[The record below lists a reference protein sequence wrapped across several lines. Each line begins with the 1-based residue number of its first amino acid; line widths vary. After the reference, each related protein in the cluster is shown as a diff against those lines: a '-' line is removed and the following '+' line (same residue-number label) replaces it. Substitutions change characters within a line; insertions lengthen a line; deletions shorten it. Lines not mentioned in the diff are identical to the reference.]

1 MSRPSA
7 APDRGA
13 QAKTLALATGVGL
26 GGLAFGLLLT
36 IGAVVGIRFAGLSL
50 TPSLSIVLSVV
61 LLQGI
66 AFGTVAYAYAKY
78 RDDPSRFITFRV
90 PTIREIGLAVAGW
103 LGALGAL
110 VVISAILQTTS
121 APTASNEVANFG
133 AEHPEV
139 LLLLVPLSFLLVGPG
154 EELLFR
160 GVVQGTLRERF
171 GRVPAVLLA
180 SLIFASVH
188 FTSLSGALSG
198 RLVTIGALFV
208 ISLVLGG
215 LYEYTGNLTVPALVH
230 GAYNATQFGLLY
242 VSIAYSDELQQAAGF
257 LG

>member
-1 MSRPSA
+1 MARPSA

-13 QAKTLALATGVGL
+13 QAKTFALATGVGL
-26 GGLAFGLLLT
+26 GGLAFGFALT
-36 IGAVVGIRFAGLSL
+36 LAAAAGVRFAGFTL

-61 LLQGI
+61 LLQGV
-66 AFGTVAYAYAKY
+66 AFGTVAYAYANY
-78 RDDPSRFITFRV
+78 RDDPGRFITFRV
-90 PTIREIGLAVAGW
+90 PTIREVGLAVAGW

-110 VVISAILQTTS
+110 VVISLVLQS
-121 APTASNEVANFG
+121 ANAPTASNEVANYG
-133 AEHPEV
+133 LEHPEV
-139 LLLLVPLSFLLVGPG
+139 LLVLVPLSFLLVGPG

-171 GRVPAVLLA
+171 GRVPAVVLA

-188 FTSLSGALSG
+188 FTSLSGALTG
-198 RLVTIGALFV
+198 RVVTIGALFV

-242 VSIAYSDELQQAAGF
+242 VSIAYGDQLQQASGL